1 MAKRRSKTAK
11 TKPRAEK
18 KPRQSD
24 LTFRDRTFD
33 ARPDRLDLRDLPY
46 RPPLRSLPPQY
57 PDDKAVREYL
67 ASYVRQGLILNQGTE
82 GACTGF
88 GLACVV
94 NYLLW
99 TRHVRLKSKKR
110 FETVSPRMLYEMAK
124 RYDEW
129 PGQDYEGSSCRG
141 ALKGWHKHGICRL
154 SLWPYPLAPDE
165 KPVFVRPK
173 DGWDVDATR
182 RPLGV
187 YYRID
192 RASVVDLQ
200 AAINNIG
207 AIYVS
212 ADAHDGWDALLRE
225 RATKPPTRH
234 AHLPVIPAPK
244 KPKDL
249 GGHSFAIVGYNECGF
264 VVQNSWGKVWGAA
277 GFGILP
283 YDDWIE
289 HATDAWACALG
300 VAVLLPDLKG
310 SLRPLVA
317 SQWRVPSGRSL
328 TTIDRASR
336 NPANPPDDPWPIDHV
351 FANKGY
357 EPWSTHDAYQ
367 HTLVSGNDGR
377 LVVSDFTRASTDVAA
392 YAKDIVVDQPM
403 LWFKNQTGS
412 VLKLAVYAHGG
423 LNNEEESIKRIRVM
437 APYFQANGI
446 YPIFLTWKTGVGET
460 LSDLVQDW
468 ARKVLGVDAEKAGGL
483 LDVLG
488 DAKDRAVEALGHVL
502 GKGIWT
508 EMRENAELGKETDH
522 GLDLLASNLAALAS
536 TLKKSGQQVE
546 LHFVGHSAGA
556 ILLGH
561 LLDEMLAPSS
571 PKVKTVTL
579 FAAACSSHF
588 ANDHY
593 VKAADAGVIDLQRLW
608 LHYLTDEN
616 EKNDGLPNPD
626 VPAYGKSLLY
636 LVSRALDDQ
645 RKMPLLGMDRALDPK
660 FANDSDQWAA
670 VELPQ
675 VKAWQSRWQPGAG
688 KTALGRP
695 VDTPAVRNTKTGGQI
710 QATHGS
716 FDNNIDVLTEMLQRI
731 KGGALVSEMEWL
743 DY

>member
-328 TTIDRASR
+328 TTIDRAAR